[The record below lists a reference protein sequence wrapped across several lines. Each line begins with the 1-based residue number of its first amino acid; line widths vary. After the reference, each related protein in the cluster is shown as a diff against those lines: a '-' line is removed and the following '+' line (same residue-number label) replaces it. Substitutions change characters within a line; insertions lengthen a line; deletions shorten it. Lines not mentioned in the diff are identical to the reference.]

1 MIRSLRIL
9 IPVALAA
16 GCAVGPSPRV
26 RPEPIAPLRTAAG
39 DDAPRP
45 LLDSLVTANLPA
57 TGPLVLAD
65 DPAAVA
71 LQWLDVVNDPALATL
86 VRTAV
91 ERNLDLQAAAARV
104 REYRAL
110 FGAARGELLPRLDAN
125 GSYSTNQ
132 AVFGSLGA
140 MQYDAVRISAD
151 LQWELDF
158 WGKLRRQTQAARFD
172 WGAREDD
179 RQAILLSLVSDVV
192 TAYLE
197 LRELDENVRVTEQ
210 TLASREATLRL
221 ARQRFAQ
228 GVISE
233 LDVRQFEAEL
243 AGPAARVAEFIRLRT
258 QKENQ
263 LSVLLG
269 QAPQPIVR
277 GLPLDSTV
285 RKITPPDSISS
296 SLLARRPDVMRATK
310 SWSAAAARVGVAVG
324 NRLPRIALTGSY
336 GTQQPDFSGLFAT
349 NGEVYAAGVN
359 VSLPLFTGG
368 RLLNQQRAAAARADQ
383 ARIDYERTVL
393 TALREANDALSS
405 VRLSRQQL
413 AAQLTQTQALR
424 RAVTLAE
431 QRYEAGISSYLEV
444 LDAQRGLY
452 AAELGLVQTQRQT
465 LTTTVQLYKAFGGNW
480 Q

>member
-1 MIRSLRIL
+1 MIRSLRL
-9 IPVALAA
+9 FVPVALLA

-26 RPEPIAPLRTAAG
+26 QPEPIAPLRSETAL
-39 DDAPRP
+39 DAPRP
-45 LLDSLVTANLPA
+45 LLDSLVAANLPA
-57 TGPLVLAD
+57 TRPVTIAD

-71 LQWLDVVNDPALATL
+71 LQWLDVVNDPALVTL

-110 FGAARGELLPRLDAN
+110 LGAARGELLPRLDAN
-125 GSYSTNQ
+125 ASYTTNQ
-132 AVFGSLGA
+132 TVFGSLGA
-140 MQYDAVRISAD
+140 MQFDAVRISAD

-158 WGKLRRQTQAARFD
+158 WGKLRRQSQAAHFD

-179 RQAILLSLVSDVV
+179 RQAVLLTLVSDVV
-192 TAYLE
+192 IAYLE
-197 LRELDENVRVTEQ
+197 LRELDENVRVSEQ
-210 TLASREATLRL
+210 TLTSRESTLRL

-243 AGPAARVAEFIRLRT
+243 AAPAARVAEFIRLRS

-269 QAPQPIVR
+269 QAPGPIAR
-277 GLPLDSTV
+277 GMPLDSTV

-310 SWSAAAARVGVAVG
+310 AWSAAAARVGVAVG

-349 NGEVYAAGVN
+349 TGEVYAAGVN
-359 VSLPLFTGG
+359 VSLPIFTGG

-383 ARIDYERTVL
+383 ARIDYQRTVL
-393 TALREANDALSS
+393 TALREANDALSA

-413 AAQLTQTQALR
+413 AAQLTQAQALR
-424 RAVTLAE
+424 RAVALAE

-452 AAELGLVQTQRQT
+452 AAELALVQTQRLT
-465 LTTTVQLYKAFGGNW
+465 LATTVQLYKAFGGNW

>member
-1 MIRSLRIL
+1 MRSSRLVL
-9 IPVALAA
+9 LAGLVA
-16 GCAVGPSPRV
+16 GCAVGPSPDV
-26 RPEPIAPLRTAAG
+26 RPDPIPGVRS
-39 DDAPRP
+39 DAPAMASP
-45 LLDSLVTANLPA
+45 AVLDSLVKANLP
-57 TGPLVLAD
+57 TGAPLALAD
-65 DPAAVA
+65 DPNAVA
-71 LQWLDVVNDPALATL
+71 LQWLDVVNDPALVTL

-91 ERNLDLQAAAARV
+91 EQNLDLQAAAARV

-110 FGAARGELLPRLDAN
+110 LGAARGELLPRLDAN
-125 GSYSTNQ
+125 GSYTTNQ

-140 MQYDAVRISAD
+140 MKYDAVRITAD

-158 WGKLRRQTQAARFD
+158 WGKLRRQAQAARFD
-172 WGAREDD
+172 WSAREDD
-179 RQAILLSLVSDVV
+179 RQAVLLTLVSDVV
-192 TAYLE
+192 IAYLE
-197 LRELDENVRVTEQ
+197 LRELDEQVRVSEQ

-243 AGPAARVAEFIRLRT
+243 AAPAGRVAELIRLRT

-269 QAPQPIVR
+269 RAPGAIAR
-277 GLPLDSTV
+277 GLPLDSVV
-285 RKITPPDSISS
+285 RHLTPPDSIPAT
-296 SLLARRPDVMRATK
+296 LLARRPDVMRATK
-310 SWSAAAARVGVAVG
+310 AWSAAAARVGVAVG

-349 NGEVYAAGVN
+349 SGEVYVAGVN

-383 ARIDYERTVL
+383 ARIEYERTVL
-393 TALREANDALSS
+393 TALREANDALAA

-413 AAQLTQTQALR
+413 AAQLAQAQALR
-424 RAVTLAE
+424 RAVALAE

-452 AAELGLVQTQRQT
+452 AAELALVQTQRQT
-465 LTTTVQLYKAFGGNW
+465 LATTVQLYKAFGGSW